1 MTLVPVSPVSSSLA
15 RNVATASKKI
25 ETFLDKANNFG
36 DKETA
41 RKGLRSALVL
51 ILGYVEGLDDPLEI
65 HLISS
70 LSVTEVDVL
79 LSAAK
84 ASFKNNVPLKSVNLI
99 SPESAVMN
107 SEEDSENRSALFL
120 RKSFSDELELES
132 HLRSALVR
140 QPGDDPHVKLELGEG
155 PEREVLSLDLHQR
168 SVFTADMK
176 VKRQTL
182 PVDLEK
188 VTAVSS
194 VETVGVCQSLLY
206 GPPLLALPTEA
217 VYLSS
222 TEKEDNNCKVHSL
235 YKALSSQASSLVVTS
250 PDSVFLL
257 TPSSDLGPV
266 PSFLWSEALTGS
278 TLLPSP
284 LTTRPRSDGSKEK
297 EKGKVGKLLSQLPY
311 KEQYN
316 PLQYSARI
324 HKSAKPKSRARGRVQ
339 NQARTSGQASLL
351 DLGIRITKNSAE

>member
-84 ASFKNNVPLKSVNLI
+84 ASFKNNVPLKCVNLI

-120 RKSFSDELELES
+120 MKSFS
-132 HLRSALVR
+132 LR
-140 QPGDDPHVKLELGEG
+140 
-155 PEREVLSLDLHQR
+155 
-168 SVFTADMK
+168 
-176 VKRQTL
+176 
-182 PVDLEK
+182 
-188 VTAVSS
+188 
-194 VETVGVCQSLLY
+194 
-206 GPPLLALPTEA
+206 
-217 VYLSS
+217 
-222 TEKEDNNCKVHSL
+222 
-235 YKALSSQASSLVVTS
+235 
-250 PDSVFLL
+250 L
-257 TPSSDLGPV
+257 T
-266 PSFLWSEALTGS
+266 
-278 TLLPSP
+278 
-284 LTTRPRSDGSKEK
+284 R
-297 EKGKVGKLLSQLPY
+297 
-311 KEQYN
+311 
-316 PLQYSARI
+316 
-324 HKSAKPKSRARGRVQ
+324 
-339 NQARTSGQASLL
+339 
-351 DLGIRITKNSAE
+351 